1 VSEKREQPRKAY
13 DGVALAAPVTVPY
26 VRYSIRAAH
35 WWLARAFDL
44 LLKRT
49 KLSKDQ
55 IDGLTV
61 SSFTLAP
68 DTAIGLTQH
77 LGLSPRWLDHIPLG
91 GASAVV
97 ALRRAARAVQAGDAD
112 IVACI
117 AGDTNHVDSFR
128 LTLANFSQF
137 ARDAV
142 YPYGAGGPN
151 ASFAFL
157 TAYYMRMHG
166 ATREDFGK
174 LCVAQRAN
182 ALKYPH
188 ALFKKPLSL
197 EEYLSARPIAEPLH
211 LFDCVMPCAG
221 AEGFLVLTEERAK
234 ALSLPYARLLA
245 TIERHNAF
253 SSDAV
258 QMRAGWALD
267 RDDLYQ
273 QAGAGPQD
281 IDFVET
287 YDDYPVISL
296 MQLEDLGFCGKGQGP
311 AFVRKHSLT
320 YDGNFPLNTSGGQL
334 SVGQAGAAGGFLGMV
349 EAIRQL
355 TGEAGER
362 QVKSAK
368 LGLVSGFGMIN
379 YDRGL
384 GSGAA
389 ILGSYK
395 A

>member
-1 VSEKREQPRKAY
+1 
-13 DGVALAAPVTVPY
+13 VAVAVPVTVPY
-26 VRYSIRAAH
+26 VRYSVRAAH
-35 WWLARAFDL
+35 WWLARAL
-44 LLKRT
+44 AALLKDSGLA
-49 KLSKDQ
+49 KEAL
-55 IDGLTV
+55 DGLAV

-77 LGLSPRWLDHIPLG
+77 LGLSPRWLDHVPFG
-91 GASAVV
+91 GASGIVM
-97 ALRRAARAVQAGDAD
+97 LRRAARAVQAGDAD
-112 IVACI
+112 VVACI

-157 TAYYMRMHG
+157 TAYYMRTYG

-174 LCVAQRAN
+174 VCVAQRAN
-182 ALKYPH
+182 ALRFTD
-188 ALFKKPLSL
+188 ALFKKPLTL
-197 EEYLSARPIAEPLH
+197 EEYLAAREIAEPLH

-221 AEGFLVLTEERAK
+221 ADAFLVMSEDRARRLGI
-234 ALSLPYARLLA
+234 AFARLKG

-253 SSDAV
+253 AADAV

-267 RDDLYQ
+267 RAELYE
-273 QAGAGPQD
+273 QAGAGPED
-281 IDFVET
+281 MDFVET

-296 MQLEDLGFCGKGQGP
+296 MQIEDLGFCGKGEGP
-311 AFVRKHSLT
+311 AFVRRHGFT
-320 YDGNFPLNTSGGQL
+320 WDGSFPLNTSGGQL
-334 SVGQAGAAGGFLGMV
+334 SVGQAGAAGGSLGMV
-349 EAIRQL
+349 EALRQL
-355 TGEAGER
+355 TGQASGR
-362 QVKSAK
+362 QVKDAK

-379 YDRGL
+379 FDRGL

-389 ILGSYK
+389 ILSC
-395 A
+395 

>member
-13 DGVALAAPVTVPY
+13 DGVVLAAPVTVPY

-35 WWLARAFDL
+35 WWLARAFSEI
-44 LLKRT
+44 LKVSGLR
-49 KLSKDQ
+49 KDD

-97 ALRRAARAVQAGDAD
+97 ALRRAARAVQAGDAE

-182 ALKYPH
+182 ALKFPF
-188 ALFKKPLSL
+188 ALFKKPLTM
-197 EEYLSARPIAEPLH
+197 EQYLSARPIAEPLH
-211 LFDCVMPCAG
+211 LYDCVMPCAG
-221 AEGFLVLTEERAK
+221 AEAFLVLTEERAK
-234 ALSLPYARLLA
+234 ALKLPYARLLG

-253 SSDAV
+253 ASDPV
-258 QMRAGWALD
+258 QMRAGWALE
-267 RDDLYQ
+267 RNDLYR
-273 QAGAGPQD
+273 QAGVRPQD

-296 MQLEDLGFCGKGQGP
+296 MQLEDLGFCDKGEGA
-311 AFVRKHSLT
+311 AFVRKHT
-320 YDGNFPLNTSGGQL
+320 FTHDGSFPLNTSGGQL

-355 TGEAGER
+355 TGEAGAR
-362 QVKSAK
+362 QVEAAK

-389 ILGSYK
+389 IL
-395 A
+395 ATA